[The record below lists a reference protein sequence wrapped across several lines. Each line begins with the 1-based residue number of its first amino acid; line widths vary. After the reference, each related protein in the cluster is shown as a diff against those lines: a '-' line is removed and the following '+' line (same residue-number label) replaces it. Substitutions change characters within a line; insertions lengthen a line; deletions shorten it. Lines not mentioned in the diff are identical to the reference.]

1 MSDDKKDKGA
11 TIIPFPQNRIVE
23 KSTAGPQKDPKLMKK
38 IQDDQTKEFV
48 ETSVDSISLNLL
60 KQFYDMA
67 VKTDKYDFTKDLA
80 LLVDIMRGL
89 LYRDFGVKH
98 PAQSLSDK
106 MVTLKVNRDGTQSA
120 KIDYTGVTD
129 TKVKNGKPLSK
140 DFKEELKD
148 LNETGIKFDPDDD
161 NGIT

>member
-1 MSDDKKDKGA
+1 MSDDK
-11 TIIPFPQNRIVE
+11 IIPFPKNRIVNQRSRELDEQRRKMSSKAAKEIE
-23 KSTAGPQKDPKLMKK
+23 KQ
-38 IQDDQTKEFV
+38 QTKQFV
-48 ETSVDSISLNLL
+48 ETSVDDMSMNLL

-67 VKTDKYDFTKDLA
+67 VKTDKHSFTKDLA

-89 LYRDFGVKH
+89 MYRDFDIKH
-98 PAQSLSDK
+98 PAQKLSDK
-106 MVTLKVNRDGTQSA
+106 MVNLKVNRDGTQSA
-120 KIDYTGVTD
+120 QIDYTGVTD
-129 TKVKNGKPLSK
+129 TKIKNGKPLSK

>member
-11 TIIPFPQNRIVE
+11 TIIPFPKNRIVE
-23 KSTAGPQKDPKLMKK
+23 SSTAGPANAKVSKRLEEQ
-38 IQDDQTKEFV
+38 QTRQFV
-48 ETSVDSISLNLL
+48 ETSVDDMSLNLL

-89 LYRDFGVKH
+89 LYRDFGIKH

-106 MVTLKVNRDGTQSA
+106 MVILKVNKDGSQSA
-120 KIDYTGVTD
+120 KIDYTGIINGSGKT
-129 TKVKNGKPLSK
+129 GKPLSK
-140 DFKEELKD
+140 DFKQELKD
-148 LNETGIKFDPDDD
+148 LNETGIKFDPETDFE
-161 NGIT
+161 

>member
-1 MSDDKKDKGA
+1 MSDDNKDKGA
-11 TIIPFPQNRIVE
+11 TIIPFPQNRIIE

-48 ETSVDSISLNLL
+48 ETSVYSISLKLL
-60 KQFYDMA
+60 KQFYEMA

-89 LYRDFGVKH
+89 LYRDFGIKH

-106 MVTLKVNRDGTQSA
+106 MVNLKVNKNGTQSA
-120 KIDYTGVTD
+120 QIDYTGIINGS
-129 TKVKNGKPLSK
+129 KKNGKPLSK
-140 DFKEELKD
+140 EVKEELKD
-148 LNETGIKFDPDDD
+148 LNETGVKFDPEIDFE
-161 NGIT
+161 

>member
-1 MSDDKKDKGA
+1 MSDDK
-11 TIIPFPQNRIVE
+11 IIPFPKNRIVNQRSRELDEQRRKMGDKVAKEIE
-23 KSTAGPQKDPKLMKK
+23 KQ
-38 IQDDQTKEFV
+38 QTKQFV
-48 ETSVDSISLNLL
+48 ESSVDDMSMNLL
-60 KQFYDMA
+60 RQFYDMSI
-67 VKTDKYDFTKDLA
+67 KTDKHSFTKDLA
-80 LLVDIMRGL
+80 LLVDMMRGL
-89 LYRDFGVKH
+89 MYRDFGVKH

>member
-1 MSDDKKDKGA
+1 MINMYQPSLGKEELKAIKEVFNSNWLGKG
-11 TIIPFPQNRIVE
+11 
-23 KSTAGPQKDPKLMKK
+23 PK
-38 IQDDQTKEFV
+38 TKEFI

-89 LYRDFGVKH
+89 LYRDFGIKH

-106 MVTLKVNRDGTQSA
+106 MVNLKVNKDGTQSA
-120 KIDYTGVTD
+120 KIDYTGVINGS
-129 TKVKNGKPLSK
+129 KKNGKPLSK
-140 DFKEELKD
+140 EVKEELKD
-148 LNETGIKFDPDDD
+148 LNETGVKFDPEIDFE
-161 NGIT
+161 

>member
-1 MSDDKKDKGA
+1 MSDDK
-11 TIIPFPQNRIVE
+11 IIPFPKNRIVNQRSRELDEQRRKMGDKVAKEIE
-23 KSTAGPQKDPKLMKK
+23 KQ
-38 IQDDQTKEFV
+38 QTKQFV
-48 ETSVDSISLNLL
+48 ETSVDDMSMNLL
-60 KQFYDMA
+60 RQFYDMS
-67 VKTDKYDFTKDLA
+67 VKTDKHTFTKDLA
-80 LLVDIMRGL
+80 LLVDVMRGL
-89 LYRDFGVKH
+89 MYRDFGVKH

-129 TKVKNGKPLSK
+129 TKVKNAKPLSK

>member
-1 MSDDKKDKGA
+1 MSNDK
-11 TIIPFPQNRIVE
+11 IIPFPKNRIVNQRSRELDEQRRKMGNKVAKEIE
-23 KSTAGPQKDPKLMKK
+23 KQ
-38 IQDDQTKEFV
+38 QTKQFV
-48 ETSVDSISLNLL
+48 ETSVDDMSMNLL
-60 KQFYDMA
+60 RQFYDMS
-67 VKTDKYDFTKDLA
+67 VKTDKHTFTKDLA
-80 LLVDIMRGL
+80 LLVDVMRGL
-89 LYRDFGVKH
+89 MYRDFGVKH

-106 MVTLKVNRDGTQSA
+106 MVTLKVNKDGTQSA

>member
-1 MSDDKKDKGA
+1 MSNKDKDKGA

-60 KQFYDMA
+60 RQFYDMA
-67 VKTDKYDFTKDLA
+67 VKTDKYNFTKDLA

-89 LYRDFGVKH
+89 LYRDFNIKH

-106 MVTLKVNRDGTQSA
+106 MVNLKVNKNGTQSA
-120 KIDYTGVTD
+120 QIDYTGVINGS
-129 TKVKNGKPLSK
+129 KKNGKPLSK
-140 DFKEELKD
+140 EVKEELKD
-148 LNETGIKFDPDDD
+148 LNETGVKFDPEIDFE
-161 NGIT
+161 

>member
-1 MSDDKKDKGA
+1 MSDDNKDKGA
-11 TIIPFPQNRIVE
+11 TIIPFPQNRIIE

-60 KQFYDMA
+60 RQFYEMA

-89 LYRDFGVKH
+89 LYRDFGIKH

-106 MVTLKVNRDGTQSA
+106 MVNLKVNKNGTQSA
-120 KIDYTGVTD
+120 QIDYTGVINGS
-129 TKVKNGKPLSK
+129 KKNGKPLSK
-140 DFKEELKD
+140 AVKEELKD
-148 LNETGIKFDPDDD
+148 LNETGVKFDPEIDFE
-161 NGIT
+161 

>member
-1 MSDDKKDKGA
+1 MSDKDKDKGA
-11 TIIPFPQNRIVE
+11 TLIPFPQNRIIE

-89 LYRDFGVKH
+89 LYRDFGIKH

-106 MVTLKVNRDGTQSA
+106 MVNLKVNKDGTQSA
-120 KIDYTGVTD
+120 KIDYTGVID
-129 TKVKNGKPLSK
+129 TQAQTKKPLSK
-140 DFKEELKD
+140 EVKEDLKD
-148 LNETGIKFDPDDD
+148 LNETGIKFDPETDFE
-161 NGIT
+161 

>member
-1 MSDDKKDKGA
+1 VSDDKKGKGA

-89 LYRDFGVKH
+89 MYRDFGIKH
-98 PAQSLSDK
+98 PAQKLSDK
-106 MVTLKVNRDGTQSA
+106 MVNVRVNKDGGQSA
-120 KIDYTGVTD
+120 QINYTGVID
-129 TKVKNGKPLSK
+129 TQAETKKPLSK
-140 DFKEELKD
+140 EVKEDLKD

>member
-1 MSDDKKDKGA
+1 MSDKDKDKGA

-60 KQFYDMA
+60 RQFYDMA

-89 LYRDFGVKH
+89 LYRDFGIKH

-106 MVTLKVNRDGTQSA
+106 MVNLKVNKDGTQSA
-120 KIDYTGVTD
+120 KIDYTGVINGS
-129 TKVKNGKPLSK
+129 KKNGKPLSK
-140 DFKEELKD
+140 EVKEELKD
-148 LNETGIKFDPDDD
+148 LNETGVKFDPE
-161 NGIT
+161 NHFE

>member
-1 MSDDKKDKGA
+1 MSDDNKDKGA
-11 TIIPFPQNRIVE
+11 TIIPFPQNRIIE

-60 KQFYDMA
+60 RQFYEMA

-89 LYRDFGVKH
+89 LYRDFGIKH

-106 MVTLKVNRDGTQSA
+106 MVNLKVNKNGTQSA
-120 KIDYTGVTD
+120 QIDYTGVINGS
-129 TKVKNGKPLSK
+129 KKNGKPLSK
-140 DFKEELKD
+140 EVKEELKD
-148 LNETGIKFDPDDD
+148 LNETGVKFDPEIDFE
-161 NGIT
+161 